1 MKIIKKSNIINKI
14 ISRSKNVGFVPTM
27 GTLHQGHISLI
38 EKSKKECSKTVVSI
52 FVNPKQ
58 FNKKKDFVSYPK
70 KIMNDFKIC
79 KLHKVD
85 YLFVPNFNEVYSWKT
100 KKIIYPKLANIME
113 HKFRKNHFKGV
124 MDVMSKLLSII
135 NNTKVYM
142 GEKDYQQL
150 YIVKKLCKINQIQSK
165 IISCKTI
172 RSPKGYALSSRNLLL
187 DKTSHEIMSN
197 VFKIINE
204 YKKTNM
210 NKIFNVNFLKTKIKK
225 IGIKKIDYI
234 NLINLINF
242 KAQKK
247 ISIKTNIFIAY
258 YLKNVRLI
266 DNI

>member
-70 KIMNDFKIC
+70 KIKNDFKIC
-79 KLHKVD
+79 KLYKVD

-150 YIVKKLCKINQIQSK
+150 YIVKKLCKINKIQSK

-187 DKTSHEIMSN
+187 DKPSLLIMSK
-197 VFKIINE
+197 VFEAINH
-204 YKKTNM
+204 YKKKNI
-210 NKIFNVNFLKTKIKK
+210 NKKINVHLLKTLIKK
-225 IGIKKIDYI
+225 MGVDKIDYI
-234 NLINLINF
+234 DLIKLDKFIP
-242 KAQKK
+242 AK
-247 ISIKTNIFIAY
+247 IISLKTNIFIAY